1 MDQDT
6 WLSIIIVAA
15 LVGLGAVVVI
25 VLRRWRDAAQ
35 ASRESPFAASTEG
48 EKLCPR
54 CGGGNPA
61 ADDRCIYCGASLP
74 DPRPPLL

>member
-1 MDQDT
+1 MDQNT
-6 WLSIIIVAA
+6 GLSIIIVSALIGLAA
-15 LVGLGAVVVI
+15 IVAI
-25 VLRRWRDAAQ
+25 VLRQRRDAAR
-35 ASRESPFAASTEG
+35 AGRESPFAASTEG

-54 CGGGNPA
+54 CGGGNLA